1 LDIGGRERGQLLLAE
16 LGNDVVFSD
25 EPIVLECCGAH
36 ATGHDIAKPT
46 VEQLFDG
53 GPVVRRRETLRDLA
67 VELFDL
73 ADHLRLGPAVD
84 DLAATSSVL
93 PAEIDRA
100 DPTAIGVTA
109 VDRTFAVPAAPGSVA
124 IRAHANTPGIM
135 ATSLAT
141 FRVTN

>member
-1 LDIGGRERGQLLLAE
+1 M
-16 LGNDVVFSD
+16 VFSD
-25 EPIVLECCGAH
+25 EPIVLQCCGAH

-53 GPVVRRRETLRDLA
+53 GPVVWRWETLRDLG

-84 DLAATSSVL
+84 DLAATPPVL
-93 PAEIDRA
+93 PAEIDRT
-100 DPTAIGVTA
+100 DPAAVGVAT
-109 VDRTFAVPAAPGSVA
+109 VDRAFAVPAALGSVG
-124 IRAHANTPGIM
+124 IRGHANTPGFM
-135 ATSLAT
+135 ATVLAT